1 MKKFSF
7 LLLIAA
13 LFFGLTACNST
24 TTKTTAENETK
35 STEEE
40 SNKIDIYTTVYPL
53 SYFAERIGGDYVNVS
68 SIYPPGTN
76 EHTFEPTQADMMSLA
91 DADLFFY
98 IGLGLEGFVENAKN
112 TLKNENVKLVAT
124 SDTISD
130 DMLHASTE
138 EEHSHDEEGHEEHD
152 HGEEGHEEHDHDE
165 EGHEG
170 HNHGDIDPHV
180 WLSPII
186 SQELALAVKD
196 ELIAALPEQ
205 EQLLTDNYDQ
215 LITEL
220 ESLDQQFEQMAS
232 EAKTNTFFVSHASF
246 GYISQQ
252 YGLEQI
258 AIAGINS
265 QSEPSQKEL
274 TEIVDQA
281 EMLQVSY
288 ILFEQNVS
296 SKLSSVIQNEVGAD
310 SLELHNLSVLTEDD
324 IKNGETYFTL
334 MQKNIETLKQAL
346 N

>member
-1 MKKFSF
+1 MKKFSY

-13 LFFGLTACNST
+13 LFLGLTACNST
-24 TTKTTAENETK
+24 STTNNEAATTKKDADTINV
-35 STEEE
+35 
-40 SNKIDIYTTVYPL
+40 YTTVYPL
-53 SYFAERIGGDYVNVS
+53 SYFAERIGGEYVNVT

-76 EHTFEPTQADMMSLA
+76 EHTFEPTQKDMMALA

-124 SDTISD
+124 SDAISD
-130 DMLHASTE
+130 DQLQASAE
-138 EEHSHDEEGHEEHD
+138 EEHAHED
-152 HGEEGHEEHDHDE
+152 EGHEEHDHDHEGDGHEEDEE

-170 HNHGDIDPHV
+170 HNHGETDPHL
-180 WLSPII
+180 WLSPTL
-186 SQELALAVKD
+186 SQDLARAVKD
-196 ELIAALPEQ
+196 ELVAALPEQ
-205 EQLLTDNYDQ
+205 EQLLNENYDQ
-215 LITEL
+215 LISDL
-220 ESLDQQFEQMAS
+220 ESLDQEFEKMAS
-232 EAKTNTFFVSHASF
+232 KATSKTFFVSHASF
-246 GYISQQ
+246 GYIAQQ

-310 SLELHNLSVLTEDD
+310 SLELHNLSVLTEED
-324 IKNGETYFTL
+324 IKNNEIYFTL
-334 MQKNIETLKQAL
+334 MEKNIETLSQAL
-346 N
+346 Q

>member
-1 MKKFSF
+1 MKKLSF
-7 LLLIAA
+7 LLLSAA

-24 TTKTTAENETK
+24 TTTK
-35 STEEE
+35 NTQTEEDA
-40 SNKIDIYTTVYPL
+40 NKVDIYTTVYPL

-112 TLKNENVKLVAT
+112 TLKNENVKMIAA
-124 SDTISD
+124 SDAISD
-130 DMLHASTE
+130 DELHASSE
-138 EEHSHDEEGHEEHD
+138 EEHEHDHEEEGHEEHE
-152 HGEEGHEEHDHDE
+152 HEGETHEE

-180 WLSPII
+180 WLSPI
-186 SQELALAVKD
+186 LAQDLATAVKD
-196 ELIAALPEQ
+196 ELVATLPEQ
-205 EQLLTDNYDQ
+205 EQVFNENYEK
-215 LITEL
+215 LISEL
-220 ESLDQQFEQMAS
+220 QSLDQEFEQMATD
-232 EAKTNTFFVSHASF
+232 AKTNTFFVSHESF
-246 GYISQQ
+246 GYIAEQ

-258 AIAGINS
+258 GIAGINS

-296 SKLSSVIQNEVGAD
+296 SKLSTVIQNEVGAD
-310 SLELHNLSVLTEDD
+310 SLELHNLSVLTEED
-324 IKNGETYFTL
+324 IKNGETYISL
-334 MQKNIETLKQAL
+334 MEKNIKTLQQAL
-346 N
+346 NP

>member
-1 MKKFSF
+1 MKKLSF

-13 LFFGLTACNST
+13 LFLGLTACNST
-24 TTKTTAENETK
+24 TTTNNEVATTDNKETT
-35 STEEE
+35 TEENA
-40 SNKIDIYTTVYPL
+40 NKIDIYTTVYPL

-124 SDTISD
+124 SDAISD
-130 DMLHASTE
+130 EMLNASAE
-138 EEHSHDEEGHEEHD
+138 EEHSDEG
-152 HGEEGHEEHDHDE
+152 HDHDHEE

-170 HNHGDIDPHV
+170 HNHGDTDPHI
-180 WLSPII
+180 WLSPV
-186 SQELALAVKD
+186 LAQDLAGTIKD
-196 ELIAALPEQ
+196 ELVAALPEQ
-205 EQLLTDNYDQ
+205 EQLLNENYDQ
-215 LITEL
+215 LMTEL

-232 EAKTNTFFVSHASF
+232 EAETKTFFVSHASF
-246 GYISQQ
+246 GYIADR
-252 YGLEQI
+252 YGLDQI

-274 TEIVDQA
+274 TKIVDQA

-310 SLELHNLSVLTEDD
+310 SLELHNLSVLTEED
-324 IKNGETYFTL
+324 IENGETYFTL
-334 MQKNIETLKQAL
+334 MEKNIETLKQAL
-346 N
+346 NP